1 LYSAATIDEQ
11 EQVARGTGRG
21 TAFLER
27 TRPEY
32 VWYPTEMTQLR
43 HWLAA
48 NGYRI
53 DIETGESFL
62 AVRADLPPVPHRPA
76 QAFGCFPSP

>member
-1 LYSAATIDEQ
+1 
-11 EQVARGTGRG
+11 
-21 TAFLER
+21 
-27 TRPEY
+27 
-32 VWYPTEMTQLR
+32 VWYPTEMTQLK